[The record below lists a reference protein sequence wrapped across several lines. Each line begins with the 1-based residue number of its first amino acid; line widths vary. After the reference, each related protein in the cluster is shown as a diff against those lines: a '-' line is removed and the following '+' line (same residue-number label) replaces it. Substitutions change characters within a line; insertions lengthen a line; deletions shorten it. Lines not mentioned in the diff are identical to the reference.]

1 MELNSFSSM
10 GLRMVAR
17 AASSSETCCNAS
29 SPPNANAKA
38 FSPVAWLDCESL
50 LLDVCVAIDLFEV
63 CTEIDC
69 WLDGWLDNEKVGW
82 SAKFLGC
89 VEDTERMLSIR
100 FRNSQAPCPRRWWME
115 GS

>member
-38 FSPVAWLDCESL
+38 FSSEAWLDCESL

-89 VEDTERMLSIR
+89 VEDTEDAIDSLSLVSSPLS
-100 FRNSQAPCPRRWWME
+100 F
-115 GS
+115 

>member
-1 MELNSFSSM
+1 MELNSFSTM

-50 LLDVCVAIDLFEV
+50 LLDVCVAIDL
-63 CTEIDC
+63 C
-69 WLDGWLDNEKVGW
+69 LK
-82 SAKFLGC
+82 C
-89 VEDTERMLSIR
+89 VHKD
-100 FRNSQAPCPRRWWME
+100 
-115 GS
+115 